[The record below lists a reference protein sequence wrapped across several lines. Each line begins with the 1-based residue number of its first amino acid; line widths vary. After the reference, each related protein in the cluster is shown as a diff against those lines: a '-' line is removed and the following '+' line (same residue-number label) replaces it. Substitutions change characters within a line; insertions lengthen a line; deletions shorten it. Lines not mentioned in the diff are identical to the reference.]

1 MELSINARIKR
12 SRAFKELPV
21 EKLVAI
27 SDTHEAY
34 THLTFV
40 VDNLF
45 DYLKIIK
52 MITGVKHP
60 HEALVFR
67 GMSNSE
73 WLPIPSLSRYTGYD
87 ETIEYTM
94 VNEFLTLRPEAFDGL
109 KSNFEILSKMQH
121 YGLPTRLLDFTTN
134 SLVALFFACSG
145 SSKNDARVLCASTV
159 LADSRDD
166 IVESI
171 CSSHLNYSVTN
182 LRLEDLLNSV
192 GLPPFKYFLKL
203 YLQKEYRPL
212 FVKPLYWNQRI
223 INQKAVFLVFP
234 NTLFDLYGKR
244 ACYNEFPDIENNEYN
259 KIKAIS
265 EHEQLEKIYPKIYP
279 KLRYSKAKVQ
289 IANRDFYVSDQS
301 MKKLMLSYDRSKII
315 DFHTYKYTELGELLF
330 ERRFLLH
337 SDIQS
342 IDKKSMEKEFCS
354 IIIDKKAKKEIL
366 KDLESIGIDRAFIY
380 PELEY
385 TAEKIKNIYWGK

>member
-21 EKLVAI
+21 EKLVSV

-34 THLTFV
+34 THLTFF
-40 VDNLF
+40 VDNLL

-52 MITGVKHP
+52 MITGAKYP
-60 HEALVFR
+60 EEALVFR

-73 WLPIPSLSRYTGYD
+73 WLPLPSLARYTGND
-87 ETIEYTM
+87 DTIEYTM
-94 VNEFLTLRPEAFDGL
+94 VNEFITLRPEAFDGL
-109 KSNFEILSKMQH
+109 KSNFEVLSKMQH

-145 SSKNDARVLCASTV
+145 SPKDNARVLCASTV
-159 LADSRDD
+159 FADSRDN

-182 LRLEDLLNSV
+182 LQLEDLLSNV
-192 GLPPFKYFLKL
+192 GLPSFRYFLKI
-203 YLQKEYRPL
+203 YLQEDYRPL

-234 NTLFDLYGKR
+234 NTLYDFLGRR
-244 ACYNEFPDIENNEYN
+244 ACYHELPDTTNNEHK

-265 EHEQLEKIYPKIYP
+265 EHEQLDKIYP
-279 KLRYSKAKVQ
+279 KLNYSNSKSK
-289 IANRDFYVSDQS
+289 IALRDFYVNNQT
-301 MKKLMLSYDRSKII
+301 MRKLILSHDNYKII
-315 DFHTYKYTELGELLF
+315 DFHTCEYTELGKLLF

-342 IDKKSMEKEFCS
+342 IDKKSMEREFCS
-354 IIIDKKAKKEIL
+354 IIIDKKAKKEML

-385 TAEKIKNIYWGK
+385 TAEKIKNTYWGK